1 MEEKQT
7 VSILKATKDLFEKAK
22 TDKGVLLA
30 LKNVA
35 VAAQNAEL
43 GMNLREMEKEFF
55 PETKEQKG
63 AKGIDREVKTVLAMC
78 DIRIENPGIGWVIFK
93 AMKAYIAGENFSI
106 KHSSKITEKR
116 KQLFNLK

>member
-43 GMNLREMEKEFF
+43 GMNLREMEK
-55 PETKEQKG
+55 
-63 AKGIDREVKTVLAMC
+63 EVKTVLAMC